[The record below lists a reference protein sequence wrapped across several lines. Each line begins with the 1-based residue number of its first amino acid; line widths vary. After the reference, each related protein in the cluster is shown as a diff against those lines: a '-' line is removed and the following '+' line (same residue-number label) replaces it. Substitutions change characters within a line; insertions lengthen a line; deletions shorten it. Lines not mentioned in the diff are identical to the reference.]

1 MFKRALIAATI
12 SLAAVS
18 AQANDVLLTE
28 NFDDITTLAGSGWT
42 MANSSFPID
51 PVDGTNWY
59 QGDTGNFAAQSGAD
73 NSYIAANYHNAAPGG
88 FILNTLASP
97 TFSTE
102 VAGTISFW
110 ARAFIY
116 DGYSD
121 TLNFAFLGSTLG
133 SFSSQ
138 VVTLTG
144 EWTEYTISYAAQG
157 AGSVGRLMF
166 NYFGAADTSNYIGID
181 TVSVTAV
188 PEPSTWLLMGL
199 GLAGVVAVRRRTAVK
214 A

>member
-1 MFKRALIAATI
+1 MFKRALIAAAI

-28 NFDDITTLAGSGWT
+28 NFDDITTLASSGWKFLDL
-42 MANSSFPID
+42 SFPA
-51 PVDGTNWY
+51 GTTDWA
-59 QGDTGNFAAQSGAD
+59 QGDQTVFEAQSGSPE
-73 NSYIAANYHNAAPGG
+73 SYITANYNNAAAGG
-88 FILNTLASP
+88 FIFNSLISP
-97 TFSTE
+97 TFSTA

-110 ARAFIY
+110 ARGA
-116 DGYSD
+116 DDPGYAD
-121 TLNFAFLGSTLG
+121 TLNFGFLGTGFG

-138 VVTLTG
+138 LVTLTG

-157 AGSVGRLMF
+157 AGSVGRLVLS
-166 NYFGAADTSNYIGID
+166 YVGAADSSNYIGVD
-181 TVSVTAV
+181 TVTVTAV

-199 GLAGVVAVRRRTAVK
+199 GLAGVAAVRRRTALK

>member
-1 MFKRALIAATI
+1 MFKRALIAAAI

-28 NFDDITTLAGSGWT
+28 NFDDVTTLAGSGWKFLDL
-42 MANSSFPID
+42 SFPA
-51 PVDGTNWY
+51 GTTDWA
-59 QGDTGNFAAQSGAD
+59 QGDQTIFAAQSGSSPD
-73 NSYIAANYHNAAPGG
+73 SYITANYNNAAAGG
-88 FILNTLASP
+88 SIFNSLISP

-110 ARAFIY
+110 ARSAGDPGFV
-116 DGYSD
+116 D
-121 TLNFAFLGSTLG
+121 TLNFGFLGTGFG

-138 VVTLTG
+138 LVTLTG

-157 AGSVGRLMF
+157 AGSVGRLVLS
-166 NYFGAADTSNYIGID
+166 YVGAADTSNYIGVD
-181 TVSVTAV
+181 TVTVTAV

-199 GLAGVVAVRRRTAVK
+199 GLAGVAAVRRRAAVK